1 MTLSINP
8 LLYLP
13 YLQGQL
19 LALGTRFIRRHLTH
33 ISEAFQLTAPVPA
46 VVVNATGISALKLG
60 GVEDANVYPTRGQLL
75 LVTNECSRM
84 YARSMSKSE
93 LGKNWTYIIPRA
105 FGGGTV
111 LGGCRQD
118 DNWYFVSMSMFDVK
132 V

>member
-1 MTLSINP
+1 MTVSVNP

-19 LALGTRFIRRHLTH
+19 LTLGTKFIRRRLAH
-33 ISEAFQLTAPVPA
+33 ISEAFQLTASTPA

-60 GVEDANVYPTRGQLL
+60 GVEDPNVYPTRGQLL
-75 LVTNECSRM
+75 LVTNECPRM

-93 LGKNWTYIIPRA
+93 LGKDWTYVIPRA

-118 DNWYFVSMSMFDVK
+118 GNWYCLDRVLT
-132 V
+132 